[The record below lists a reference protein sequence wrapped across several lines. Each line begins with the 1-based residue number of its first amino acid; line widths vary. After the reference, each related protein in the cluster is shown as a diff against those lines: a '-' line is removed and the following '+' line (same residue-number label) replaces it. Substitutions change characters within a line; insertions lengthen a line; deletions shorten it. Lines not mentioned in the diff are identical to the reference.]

1 MIGSNWER
9 NVSSLFVG
17 EEHCVT
23 RQKRLRDS
31 EEDYQVY
38 KYFTNLWNI
47 RSYKIRCYIY
57 EILQLYNKSQI
68 YEFINITPSLGTPE
82 HFLTYQQSI
91 FGRFSCKELKKRKKM
106 IPYLFKFVEWFQRYE
121 ILKVRI
127 FHFFVLKILNLP
139 PKKWDQYWP
148 SFPSLQLRVHS
159 NYHYSSSL

>member
-31 EEDYQVY
+31 GGDYQVY

-68 YEFINITPSLGTPE
+68 YELILLLHKG
-82 HFLTYQQSI
+82 LQSI
-91 FGRFSCKELKKRKKM
+91 FWPTSNLFLEDLVVKSLKKG
-106 IPYLFKFVEWFQRYE
+106 
-121 ILKVRI
+121 
-127 FHFFVLKILNLP
+127 
-139 PKKWDQYWP
+139 KKWYLTCLNSLNGSKDMKYWKWGF
-148 SFPSLQLRVHS
+148 STFFCVKF
-159 NYHYSSSL
+159 